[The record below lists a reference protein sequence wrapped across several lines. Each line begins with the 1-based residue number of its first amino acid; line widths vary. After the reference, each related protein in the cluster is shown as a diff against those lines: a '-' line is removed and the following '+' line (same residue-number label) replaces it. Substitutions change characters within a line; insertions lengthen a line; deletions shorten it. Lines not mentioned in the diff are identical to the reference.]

1 MEMEIKQLSRQLEAK
16 LARTEIMY
24 VCTYVCMYVCMRPDW
39 LTDANT
45 QTTTHA
51 YLHRDITQLQN
62 QKMKAVESSVLGL
75 MDEKAQRLQHK
86 LHDELEKVLQQLYNI
101 QQVRRVRAL
110 CIDMGIAS
118 PDPVMSFR
126 PHIIPLRPTHRPRTR
141 PAAWWRSAS
150 SSRRRRT
157 WPWHGSCRR
166 RVDCVL
172 FIARHPLNQSSVL
185 FV

>member
-24 VCTYVCMYVCMRPDW
+24 VCTCVCMHPNQ
-39 LTDANT
+39 LTDADKQHT
-45 QTTTHA
+45 

-101 QQVRRVRAL
+101 QQVRDVCA
-110 CIDMGIAS
+110 
-118 PDPVMSFR
+118 
-126 PHIIPLRPTHRPRTR
+126 
-141 PAAWWRSAS
+141 
-150 SSRRRRT
+150 
-157 WPWHGSCRR
+157 
-166 RVDCVL
+166 
-172 FIARHPLNQSSVL
+172 
-185 FV
+185 

>member
-24 VCTYVCMYVCMRPDW
+24 VCTYACMHSDR
-39 LTDANT
+39 LTDANK
-45 QTTTHA
+45 QTTHT
-51 YLHRDITQLQN
+51 YLHRDITQLQH

-110 CIDMGIAS
+110 YKI
-118 PDPVMSFR
+118 
-126 PHIIPLRPTHRPRTR
+126 
-141 PAAWWRSAS
+141 
-150 SSRRRRT
+150 
-157 WPWHGSCRR
+157 
-166 RVDCVL
+166 
-172 FIARHPLNQSSVL
+172 
-185 FV
+185 